1 MTHPSDLVE
10 LRERYVRYRDDAL
23 ARAKDAPRSRPEP
36 SDAWARHS
44 REATHYS
51 SEIAKID
58 AALTALSQLTG
69 E

>member
-10 LRERYVRYRDDAL
+10 LLDASIMISSV
-23 ARAKDAPRSRPEP
+23 DAVVTIAFNSNEEA
-36 SDAWARHS
+36 DAF
-44 REATHYS
+44 Y
-51 SEIAKID
+51 